1 MSLLVYKINDFD
13 RTAEREQ
20 YRTISNALKVKF
32 SGKEE
37 LCVFVANWNIYDS
50 ELDGLLIKH
59 DAIIAIEFKNYGGKI
74 IATDNG
80 NWITE
85 DGTII
90 NGGCRKSPY
99 KQAQINRSNLLNG
112 LRDSGFIAPRNLKHI
127 SSLIIFNQPIELD
140 ESGISRKTRSWLH
153 ICDNDHFIEKIEDI
167 TSSQTHFSNAELIRL
182 VDDLNF
188 NVGGNSL
195 DERFS
200 DYTSNK
206 VIMDIPEEYI
216 PQPTA
221 LTISSLATTNN
232 ILAVSQSLPN
242 VSDSQIPAYIG
253 IDFGTSTTVVS
264 VARYYDNRMTC
275 KTIAIAY
282 QSADGV
288 IGRDE
293 RIATMLAVKNGRLL
307 AGRGAEEFKYDLER
321 NVDIWYSFK
330 MEIGED
336 LGEQYSKSCRPDI
349 KSPKDATKL
358 FFKYLKKQIEK
369 SIQASRYDYAVT
381 IPASFEA
388 NQRRDLIEALESNG
402 INISKQALIDEPN
415 AAFLSNV
422 IEDQLYSKSIMLRAD
437 SNLSIL
443 VFDYGAGTCDVSIIE
458 VGLDQRGAFSKNRAI
473 SRFEKCGGDDIDRCI
488 ASRILFPQI
497 LTQIKEHEEDLRQNK
512 KKYLID
518 HLMKP
523 AELLKIE
530 ICERVANQMSDGI
543 LPPLAISDEQ
553 VTVNAS
559 YRFEFDGRWVIF
571 ENPHMSYKEFN
582 ELMRNFLKQ
591 EYKENDEYNSI
602 FKSINS
608 AVEKSGLSRN
618 DIDYILLI
626 GGSSYNPYI
635 QYALREYFSEST
647 LRIPH
652 DLQAHVSQGAAIHS
666 LFYNGLGHNIINPIS
681 SEPIF
686 VVTKGVKKERV
697 LVPAGTYMPSD
708 DIVIDDLETSKE
720 GQTCIEFPIC
730 VGNVNKILSN
740 FVIQAPDNGGFHQGE
755 NVKLTIRLTAD
766 KLLKGHVEIRG
777 RVYEIDPVNPLSNK
791 SLTPEEVAILKAQR
805 IVNNDASKH
814 DGKASIST
822 LKALAQSYTDAG
834 KHLDAAETYEEIN
847 ELYPGTISLNNI
859 ALEYGAAGMHNKKV
873 KMLEEA
879 YKESPNDATIIFNLA
894 YNIKGEDSN
903 RYKELLERS
912 ISLCP
917 NDPCHLYDFGC
928 WLRNHNERQRG
939 QDMINQALHIWDER
953 FKHSRMKRWDY
964 SWYSSAL
971 ESIGEY
977 TKAREVQ
984 KSVEKSKANAFNIDN
999 LTQIK

>member
-1 MSLLVYKINDFD
+1 MSLLVYKINDFNH
-13 RTAEREQ
+13 TAEREQ
-20 YRTISNALKVKF
+20 YRTISNALKAKY
-32 SGKEE
+32 SGKQD

-59 DAIIAIEFKNYGGKI
+59 DAIIAIEFKDYGGKI

-80 NWITE
+80 DWKTE
-85 DGTII
+85 GGII
-90 NGGCRKSPY
+90 IKGGVRKSPY

-112 LRDSGFIAPRNLKHI
+112 LRDSGFIAPKNLKHI
-127 SSLIIFNQPIELD
+127 SSLIVFNQPIKLD
-140 ESGISRKTRSWLH
+140 ASRISRKTKSWLH

-167 TSSQTHFSNAELIRL
+167 TSSQTSFSNEELLRL

-188 NVGGNSL
+188 NAGGESL

-200 DYTSNK
+200 DYTHK
-206 VIMDIPEEYI
+206 DIQDIPEEYM
-216 PQPTA
+216 PQPVA
-221 LTISSLATTNN
+221 LTISSLATTNDL
-232 ILAVSQSLPN
+232 LAVSQSLPS
-242 VSDSQIPAYIG
+242 VRDSQIPAYIG

-264 VARYYDNRMTC
+264 VARYYDNTMTC
-275 KTIAIAY
+275 KTVEIAY

-288 IGRDE
+288 IGKDE

-336 LGEQYSKSCRPDI
+336 LGEQYSKSCRPDL

-388 NQRRDLIEALESNG
+388 NQRKDLIEALESNG

-415 AAFLSNV
+415 AAFLSNI
-422 IEDQLYSKSIMLRAD
+422 IEDQMHNNSIMLRTD

-497 LTQIKEHEEDLRQNK
+497 LSQIKEHEEDLRQNK

-530 ICERVANQMSDGI
+530 ICERVANHTSDGI

-553 VTVNAS
+553 VTLNAS
-559 YRFEFDGRWVIF
+559 YRFEFDGRWVTF
-571 ENPHMSYKEFN
+571 ENPHMSYREFN
-582 ELMRNFLKQ
+582 EIMKNFLKQ
-591 EYKENDEYNSI
+591 EFKVNEEYNSI

-608 AVEKSGLSRN
+608 ALEKSGLSKH

-647 LRIPH
+647 MRIPH
-652 DLQAHVSQGAAIHS
+652 DLQTHVSLGASIHS
-666 LFYNGLGHNIINPIS
+666 LFYNGFGHNIINPIS

-686 VVTKGVKKERV
+686 VVTKGIKTKRV

-708 DIVIDDLETSKE
+708 NIIIDDLETSKE
-720 GQTCIEFPIC
+720 GQTCIELPIC
-730 VGNVNKILSN
+730 VGDANKILSN
-740 FVIQAPDNGGFHQGE
+740 FIIHAPDNGGFHLGE
-755 NVKLTIRLTAD
+755 SVKLKIRLTAD

-777 RVYEIDPVNPLSNK
+777 KTYEIDPVNPLSNK
-791 SLTPEEVAILKAQR
+791 ALNPEEAAILKAQR

-814 DGKASIST
+814 DGKASLST
-822 LKALAQSYTDAG
+822 LKALAQSYKDAG
-834 KHLDAAETYEEIN
+834 KHLDAAETYEDIN

-859 ALEYGAAGMHNKKV
+859 ALEYGAAGMRNKKV

-894 YNIKGEDSN
+894 YNIKHEDSN
-903 RYKELLERS
+903 RYKELLEKS

-928 WLRNHNERQRG
+928 WLRNHSERQRG
-939 QDMINQALHIWDER
+939 QDMIDKALRIWEER
-953 FKHSRMKRWDY
+953 FKHSRMNSWDY
-964 SWYSSAL
+964 NWYISAL
-971 ESIGEY
+971 ESADEY
-977 TKAREVQ
+977 TKAHEVQ
-984 KSVEKSKANAFNIDN
+984 EAAKKVKANAFNIDN
-999 LTQIK
+999 LTQIR